1 MRSSERCLHSRMNG
15 RALAIPIMLVLFA
28 PAIARSESNTLQFE
42 KQIGVGWQPEKFGWM
57 NFVSFSP
64 DGTMVA
70 SDGATAPDDIS
81 GDLTLWSFPEGRLIK
96 TLSGR
101 PTAISNDWKY
111 YATFHGVREIETGKP
126 LISLGDEVYAVHAFS
141 PDSHY
146 VAESPTGIELHNSAI
161 RVVELATG
169 EQVSA
174 FGKHHAFSIAISPD
188 GVTLASGHW
197 DVVTLQNMFTGE
209 RLAVL
214 QGFDRYVEGL
224 SFSRDGRLLAAGTD
238 TGGLQIWDVGTQTR
252 TQSLEIGGGDVS
264 NPAFSPDGRLLAV
277 GIYGTGTVWLIDV
290 GDGKILDQEKVSD
303 LGCGSVAFSPDGRF
317 LITPSTG
324 GLIKWPYDTGGT
336 IRVLKVSAP

>member
-1 MRSSERCLHSRMNG
+1 
-15 RALAIPIMLVLFA
+15 
-28 PAIARSESNTLQFE
+28 
-42 KQIGVGWQPEKFGWM
+42 
-57 NFVSFSP
+57 
-64 DGTMVA
+64 MVA

-101 PTAISNDWKY
+101 PTAISNDRKY

-161 RVVELATG
+161 RVVEAATG

-197 DVVTLQNMFTGE
+197 DVVTLQNMFTGAA
-209 RLAVL
+209 R
-214 QGFDRYVEGL
+214 GT
-224 SFSRDGRLLAAGTD
+224 AGTRPVCR
-238 TGGLQIWDVGTQTR
+238 GVILQPRWQITRGRYRYWGAPDSDVGTQTK

-264 NPAFSPDGRLLAV
+264 NPAFSP
-277 GIYGTGTVWLIDV
+277 TVHYSPWEFMAL
-290 GDGKILDQEKVSD
+290 EPC
-303 LGCGSVAFSPDGRF
+303 GCIPAR
-317 LITPSTG
+317 
-324 GLIKWPYDTGGT
+324 
-336 IRVLKVSAP
+336 